1 MKMENSDLEIWKKWD
16 AIDTFLVITV
26 IILFSLN
33 LTCLIIIYRKLIQ
46 KIDAHV
52 CQKCSNKP
60 EPNLLTCAP
69 TRDSL
74 LGITPIIQA
83 EGDSETERDYSDTEE
98 KQDLSKSQTI
108 TYTTVHFNN
117 KKQCPDYENIVE
129 TPEYVNVDL
138 KDTNGKNKKV
148 KKKVKSVDYSMVAP
162 MPVPFRRPS
171 HPPATSTDSLSS

>member
-1 MKMENSDLEIWKKWD
+1 MTAHDQSQDSD
-16 AIDTFLVITV
+16 VIGRSFAAHQLQEPNGSV
-26 IILFSLN
+26 QWRREDIE
-33 LTCLIIIYRKLIQ
+33 
-46 KIDAHV
+46 DAHV